1 MNEEA
6 LEDQADIGYEKWCEQ
21 LALEFP
27 RVPEYTREAYAR
39 VLAHGFPPG
48 GFLRACIN
56 NDLFGAISRAD
67 PQNRAALHDI
77 VRMIR
82 STTT

>member
-1 MNEEA
+1 MMDVTKE
-6 LEDQADIGYEKWCEQ
+6 QADIDYDYWCEH

-27 RVPEYTREAYAR
+27 RVPEYTRESYAR
-39 VLAHGFPPG
+39 VLAFKLRPG
-48 GFLRACIN
+48 SFLQACIN

-67 PQNRAALHDI
+67 PQNRAALYDI

>member
-1 MNEEA
+1 MSDAPEE
-6 LEDQADIGYEKWCEQ
+6 QADIDYDDWCEQ
-21 LALEFP
+21 FAFNFP
-27 RVPEYTREAYAR
+27 RVPEYTRESYAR
-39 VLAHGFPPG
+39 VLAFKLQPG
-48 GFLRACIN
+48 SFLQACIK

>member
-6 LEDQADIGYEKWCEQ
+6 LEDQATISYEKWCEH
-21 LALEFP
+21 LAREFP
-27 RVPEYTREAYAR
+27 RVPEYTRESYAR
-39 VLAHGFPPG
+39 VLAFKLRPG
-48 GFLRACIN
+48 SFLQACIT

-67 PQNRAALHDI
+67 PQNRAALYDI

>member
-1 MNEEA
+1 MDVTEE
-6 LEDQADIGYEKWCEQ
+6 QARIDYDYWCEQ
-21 LALEFP
+21 LAFEFP
-27 RVPEYTREAYAR
+27 RVPEYTREAYAE
-39 VLAHGFPPG
+39 VIAYKCMPG
-48 GFLRACIN
+48 SFLQACIN

>member
-1 MNEEA
+1 MSDSSETDYDLLRHKFER
-6 LEDQADIGYEKWCEQ
+6 D
-21 LALEFP
+21 FP
-27 RVPEYTREAYAR
+27 RVPEYTRESYAR
-39 VLAHGFPPG
+39 VLAFKLRPG
-48 GFLRACIN
+48 SFLQACIN